1 MVAVIFIV
9 IGAIIGAGWM
19 LVFDR
24 LGTKGSIIGFF
35 LLLPALA
42 LIAFVVHVLALD

>member
-19 LVFDR
+19 LVFGR
-24 LGTKGSIIGFF
+24 LGTKGSIGSRRRRNSYTT
-35 LLLPALA
+35 
-42 LIAFVVHVLALD
+42 